1 MMQPPYNLVPAPW
14 ELTGN
19 GVVWLYSIP
28 KDFNLQHGFLADY
41 QKEGYHGRLG
51 AVMLMDYMTS
61 DVGPYQELL
70 YLPAIFKLGGKLTFS
85 VSKIFVST
93 QASALSGRANWGIP
107 KEVADFSFLNFKE
120 GTRTVEVSA
129 DSQTFFLAQVK
140 PWGPKFPFTTK
151 LFPWNR
157 IVQKH
162 QNQLLLTKPETHG
175 YARFAST
182 VKLNSDARFFPPI
195 HLLKPLATVRLSDF
209 LMSFPVPEVIS

>member
-1 MMQPPYNLVPAPW
+1 MTQHIHLVPAPW

-41 QKEGYHGRLG
+41 QREAYHSRLG
-51 AVMLMDYMTS
+51 AVMLMDYETS
-61 DVGPYQELL
+61 GVGPYQELL

-85 VSKIFVST
+85 VSKIYVST
-93 QASALSGRANWGIP
+93 EASAFSGRANWGIP
-107 KEVADFSFLNFKE
+107 KEVAAFSFLNFQE
-120 GTRTVEVSA
+120 GTRTVEVS
-129 DSQTFFLAQVK
+129 TGNHPFFTAQVK

-157 IVQKH
+157 IVQQK

-175 YARFAST
+175 NARFAST
-182 VKLNSDARFFPPI
+182 AKINSDARFFPPV

-209 LMSFPVPEVIS
+209 LMSFPVPEVIT